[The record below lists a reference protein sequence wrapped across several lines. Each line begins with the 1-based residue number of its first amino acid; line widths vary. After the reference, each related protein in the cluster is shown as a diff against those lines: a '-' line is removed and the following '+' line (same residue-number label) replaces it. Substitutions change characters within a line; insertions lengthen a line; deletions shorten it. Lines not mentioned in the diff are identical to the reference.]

1 MKTYWN
7 GRIVD
12 ESQVSTEKDY
22 RWGSSGWLLLLIF
35 MWYGWSRPF
44 NQASSFRE
52 FLFEFFGLI
61 CVFGIASNSFFFK
74 KEKPLR
80 SKIAQEKM
88 RNRIDLDQPALS
100 AETRIPYDLDIRK

>member
-12 ESQVSTEKDY
+12 EKEVSRESDY

-35 MWYGWSRPF
+35 MGYGWNRPWATDF
-44 NQASSFRE
+44 QK
-52 FLFEFFGLI
+52 FLYEFFGLI
-61 CVFGIASNSFFFK
+61 CLFGIASNSFFFK

-88 RNRIDLDQPALS
+88 IHRFDLDQPALS